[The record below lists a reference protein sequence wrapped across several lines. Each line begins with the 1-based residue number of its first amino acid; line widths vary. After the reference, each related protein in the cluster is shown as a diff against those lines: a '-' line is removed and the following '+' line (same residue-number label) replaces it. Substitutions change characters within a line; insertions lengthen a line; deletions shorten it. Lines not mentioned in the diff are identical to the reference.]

1 MTLDPAMFLAVLP
14 EILLLVLG
22 GVVLLLDF
30 ILPKEQ
36 HRLLGWVTAFGMLLV
51 MLFSIPGMPGESTEL
66 SWGGMVRHDW
76 LAYTF
81 KMLFIFGAGITAL
94 FAMDYRE
101 IGERGAFY
109 LLMIIST
116 IGMCFMASASDL
128 VMLYLAIETTSI
140 PLYILAG
147 FIIKDDRSSEAGF
160 KYLLFGAMTS
170 AVMLYGFSLIYGFS
184 GTTTCTRSPKTGWW
198 RGPGVGDHRDDAAGP
213 GRFRFQDFGR
223 APALLGAGYIRWSAD
238 PRGRLPVDRFQGC
251 RFCSPGAGFPDS
263 FPPDPGRMGSCP
275 GCDILADHDGW

>member
-1 MTLDPAMFLAVLP
+1 MTLEAAKFLAVLP
-14 EILLLVLG
+14 EILLLVMG

-51 MLFSIPGMPGESTEL
+51 MLFSIPGMPGESSEL
-66 SWGGMVRHDW
+66 AWGGMVRHDW

-116 IGMCFMASASDL
+116 IGMCFMASAADL
-128 VMLYLAIETTSI
+128 VMLYLSIETTSI

-147 FIIKDDRSSEAGF
+147 FIIKDNRSSEAGF

-184 GTTTCTRSPKTGWW
+184 GTTDMYQIAENLSSGGVPAAVITGTMLLVL
-198 RGPGVGDHRDDAAGP
+198 VGFGFKISAVPLHFWAPDIYDGAPTPVAGFLSTASKAAGFAVLV
-213 GRFRFQDFGR
+213 RVF
-223 APALLGAGYIRWSAD
+223 LTVS
-238 PRGRLPVDRFQGC
+238 
-251 RFCSPGAGFPDS
+251 PDS
-263 FPPDPGRMGSCP
+263 ARMGVVRMP
-275 GCDILADHDGW
+275 YR